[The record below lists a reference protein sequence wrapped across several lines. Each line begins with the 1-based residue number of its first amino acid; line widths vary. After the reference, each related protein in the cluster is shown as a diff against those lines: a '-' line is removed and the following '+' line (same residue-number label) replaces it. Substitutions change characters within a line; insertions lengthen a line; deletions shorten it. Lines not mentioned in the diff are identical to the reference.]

1 MTMYE
6 IKLTTNKMAG
16 FATVWSA
23 ESYESAWDEFLNQ
36 IEESAEDDYI
46 EIQLLDVTECEND
59 PYRYKAVVLYR
70 FVKDEIC
77 GYQNHGTLYH
87 IDIDGD
93 EEDCMLDGSPDM
105 QVSSWTAKNEPKHF
119 LTISDH
125 FGQDIVDVE
134 TTEEIDSKYLVY
146 CSFSGYRYKDYPLG
160 NFVIDGKY

>member
-16 FATVWSA
+16 FATVWIA
-23 ESYESAWDEFLNQ
+23 ETFESAWDEFLNQ
-36 IEESAEDDYI
+36 IAESHDDEYI
-46 EIQLLDVTECEND
+46 EIQLIEVDD
-59 PYRYKAVVLYR
+59 ILYR
-70 FVKDEIC
+70 FVKDEID

-105 QVSSWTAKNEPKHF
+105 QVSSWTGKNEPKHF

-125 FGQDIVDVE
+125 FGRDIVDVE

-160 NFVIDGKY
+160 NFVIDGTY